1 MRGRGSQPGAWHG
14 SCIKS
19 QRRPYFKEE
28 IVSKRILRKLML
40 CGLLAVV
47 AGLAALNP
55 VSAFAQDEGRKVKS
69 RVTPTYPELAKKM
82 SVSGTVKIEVTI
94 APSGAVKST
103 RVIGGHPLLVD
114 AAVDAVKRWKYEAGP
129 DETTQVVEF
138 KFNPQS

>member
-1 MRGRGSQPGAWHG
+1 MSG
-14 SCIKS
+14 
-19 QRRPYFKEE
+19 
-28 IVSKRILRKLML
+28 RILRKLML
-40 CGLLAVV
+40 CGLLAAV

-55 VSAFAQDEGRKVKS
+55 SAFAQDEGRKVKT
-69 RVTPTYPELAKKM
+69 RVTPTYPELAKRM
-82 SVSGTVKIEVTI
+82 SVSGTVKVEVTI

-138 KFNPQS
+138 KFNPQG

>member
-1 MRGRGSQPGAWHG
+1 MSG
-14 SCIKS
+14 
-19 QRRPYFKEE
+19 
-28 IVSKRILRKLML
+28 RILRKLTL
-40 CGLLAVV
+40 CGLLAAV

-55 VSAFAQDEGRKVKS
+55 VSAFAQDEGRKAKS
-69 RVTPTYPELAKKM
+69 KVAPAYPELAKKM
-82 SVSGTVKIEVTI
+82 SVGGTVKIEVTI

-114 AAVDAVKRWKYEAGP
+114 AAVDAVKRWKYEPGP